1 VPVRGGHFPVPR
13 PFVPGFE
20 AAGRI
25 VAVGDGVDPGRVGQR
40 VTALTSSGAYAEV
53 APAPSLLAFEAEEV
67 DPRIAAGFGWVTPA
81 AYDLVNT
88 VTRVRPG
95 DRVLIHAAA
104 GGVGNLAGQ
113 IAKAAGAA
121 LITGVVGRREQ
132 AEYAMAFGYDRLV
145 LWDDFPAGSG
155 EDQFDVILDP
165 VGGPA
170 RLASLERLAPHGR
183 MAVYGNIA
191 TFAPITVSVNDL
203 LMTGQSVLSY
213 NSNLL
218 GQTHPE
224 RLADSARTALR
235 LVAAGE
241 IRVDVTAEYELAE
254 LDRALQRLADG
265 QTHGKSIVRIG

>member
-1 VPVRGGHFPVPR
+1 VTDRRMITRMPSGWSFA
-13 PFVPGFE
+13 E
-20 AAGRI
+20 AAAAP
-25 VAVGDGVDPGRVGQR
+25 VVCL
-40 VTALTSSGAYAEV
+40 TAYYG
-53 APAPSLLAFEAEEV
+53 LA
-67 DPRIAAGFGWVTPA
+67 DLAGLRAGES
-81 AYDLVNT
+81 
-88 VTRVRPG
+88 
-95 DRVLIHAAA
+95 VLIHAAA

-145 LWDDFPAGSG
+145 LCDDFPAGSG

-203 LMTGQSVLSY
+203 LMTGQSVLTY

-235 LVAAGE
+235 FVAAGE

-254 LDRALQRLADG
+254 LDRAIQRLADG